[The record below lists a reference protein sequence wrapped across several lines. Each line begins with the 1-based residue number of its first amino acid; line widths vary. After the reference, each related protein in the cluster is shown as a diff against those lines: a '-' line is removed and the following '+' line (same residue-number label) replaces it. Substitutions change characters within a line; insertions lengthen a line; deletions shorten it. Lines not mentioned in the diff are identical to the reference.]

1 MLLERRAADL
11 AKACGIRIGAL
22 DRALAVWG
30 EGEAPEAEAPPA
42 LRSALGL
49 A

>member
-11 AKACGIRIGAL
+11 AKGTGIQLGAL

-30 EGEAPEAEAPPA
+30 EGEPA
-42 LRSALGL
+42 DGEPTPQVRSALGL
-49 A
+49 L